1 MSDARI
7 AVLGGGPTGLAA
19 ALLLARR
26 GFAVD
31 LFDARPVAEARRDPR
46 LLALSRGSWQT
57 LAPFLAAGSAPR
69 GAIRSVHVSSS
80 GEFGVTRIDAP
91 SDGEP
96 LGATV
101 RYGDLLRDL
110 ADAAAASPGIRQ
122 HRPVTVHGIVTRPAA
137 VEIAAGDS
145 GTHHA
150 ALAVHAEGAA
160 AVTPADAPQA
170 ILAEVTLA
178 GLAPGVAVE
187 RFTRAGPLA
196 LLPVPGAAAD
206 TRSLIWCSD
215 APLAQK
221 RCALDDRA
229 FAAALQAD
237 LGSRIARVVQC
248 GPRRSFPLLHAMR
261 DEIRAH
267 RSVWLGNAAQT
278 LHPVAGQG
286 LNLGLRDCATLAD
299 CLTEFRDAAGQRSA
313 NRSANRSAD
322 RSGHRS
328 DELDVPG
335 ALSAYA
341 RRRGG
346 DRRAIATLTRALPAL
361 FASRFAPLALA
372 RSFGLT
378 ALDLAPPLR
387 DALAHVLIFGVR
399 A

>member
-1 MSDARI
+1 
-7 AVLGGGPTGLAA
+7 
-19 ALLLARR
+19 
-26 GFAVD
+26 
-31 LFDARPVAEARRDPR
+31 
-46 LLALSRGSWQT
+46 
-57 LAPFLAAGSAPR
+57 
-69 GAIRSVHVSSS
+69 
-80 GEFGVTRIDAP
+80 
-91 SDGEP
+91 
-96 LGATV
+96 
-101 RYGDLLRDL
+101 
-110 ADAAAASPGIRQ
+110 
-122 HRPVTVHGIVTRPAA
+122 
-137 VEIAAGDS
+137 
-145 GTHHA
+145 
-150 ALAVHAEGAA
+150 
-160 AVTPADAPQA
+160 
-170 ILAEVTLA
+170 
-178 GLAPGVAVE
+178 
-187 RFTRAGPLA
+187 
-196 LLPVPGAAAD
+196 
-206 TRSLIWCSD
+206 LIWCSD
-215 APLAQK
+215 APLAQM
-221 RCALDDRA
+221 RCAFDDRA

-237 LGSRIARVVQC
+237 LGSRIARVVHC

>member
-1 MSDARI
+1 MNALRV

-19 ALLLARR
+19 ALLLAQR

-31 LFDARPVAEARRDPR
+31 VFDARPVAEAQRDPR
-46 LLALSRGSWQT
+46 LLALSRGSWQM
-57 LAPFLAAGSAPR
+57 LAPFLANGTAPR
-69 GAIRSVHVSSS
+69 APIRHVHVSSS

-91 SDGEP
+91 AGEP

-110 ADAAAASPGIRQ
+110 DAAAAVASGIHQ
-122 HRPVTVHGIVTRPAA
+122 HRPVSVRDIVIRPAA
-137 VEIAAGDS
+137 VEIDAGEA
-145 GTHHA
+145 GLHRA
-150 ALAVHAEGAA
+150 ALAVHAEGSASTAPPDAA
-160 AVTPADAPQA
+160 QAVLAD
-170 ILAEVTLA
+170 VTLA

-187 RFTRAGPLA
+187 RFTRSGPLA
-196 LLPVPGAAAD
+196 LLPLPGAAPEA
-206 TRSLIWCSD
+206 RSLIWCSD
-215 APLAQK
+215 APLA
-221 RCALDDRA
+221 RARLALDERG
-229 FAAALQAD
+229 FAAALQD
-237 LGSRIARVVQC
+237 ELGTRIGRVVQC
-248 GPRRSFPLLHAMR
+248 GPRRSFPLQHAMR
-261 DEIRAH
+261 EDVRAH

-299 CLTEFRDAAGQRSA
+299 CLVACRDRAA
-313 NRSANRSAD
+313 
-322 RSGHRS
+322 
-328 DELDVPG
+328 DVPE
-335 ALSAYA
+335 ALSDYA
-341 RRRGG
+341 RRRGS
-346 DRRAIATLTRALPAL
+346 DRRTIATLTRALPVL

>member
-1 MSDARI
+1 MSETRI

-26 GFAVD
+26 GFTVD
-31 LFDARPVAEARRDPR
+31 IFDARLATEAQRDPR
-46 LLALSRGSWQT
+46 LLALSRGSWQM
-57 LAPFLAAGSAPR
+57 LAPFLATGSAPR
-69 GAIRSVHVSSS
+69 APIRSVHVSSS
-80 GEFGVTRIDAP
+80 GEFGVTRIDTAA
-91 SDGEP
+91 DAEP

-110 ADAAAASPGIRQ
+110 TAAVETTSGIRQ
-122 HRPVTVHGIVTRPAA
+122 HRPATVRGMVTRHAE
-137 VEIAAGDS
+137 VEIDAGDA
-145 GTHHA
+145 GTQRA

-160 AVTPADAPQA
+160 TSAPPDAPQA
-170 ILAEVTLA
+170 ILADVTLA
-178 GLAPGVAVE
+178 GLAPGLAVE
-187 RFTRAGPLA
+187 RFTRSGPLA
-196 LLPVPGAAAD
+196 LLPLPGASPEA
-206 TRSLIWCSD
+206 RSLIWCSD
-215 APLAQK
+215 AAVA
-221 RCALDDRA
+221 RTRAALDERA
-229 FAAALQAD
+229 FLVALQAE
-237 LGSRIARVVQC
+237 LGTRIGRVVQC
-248 GPRRSFPLLHAMR
+248 GPRRSFPLQHAMR
-261 DEIRAH
+261 EDIRAH

-299 CLTEFRDAAGQRSA
+299 CLTEFRDRGSA
-313 NRSANRSAD
+313 R
-322 RSGHRS
+322 G
-328 DELDVPG
+328 LDVPE

-346 DRRAIATLTRALPAL
+346 DRRTIATLTRALPAL